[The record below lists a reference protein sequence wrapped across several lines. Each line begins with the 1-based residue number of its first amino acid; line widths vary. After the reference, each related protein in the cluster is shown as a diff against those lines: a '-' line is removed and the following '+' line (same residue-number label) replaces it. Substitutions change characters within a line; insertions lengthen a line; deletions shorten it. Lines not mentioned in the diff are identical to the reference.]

1 MSPAW
6 GRPEDPG
13 RLVSELDCT
22 VPSRA
27 DIVFVPSPDTH
38 AKPMKT
44 LALVTGMALCMAGQS
59 QAQSASPP
67 ASPPAH
73 WGPVSIN
80 IEDVPY
86 PHPVHFLE
94 RTLQDQVVRI
104 AYMDVPP
111 VGSPNGQTVVL
122 LHGGSYYGWYWKETI
137 EALSDAGFRVVVKDR
152 LGWGRSSKPILQ
164 YSMNLH
170 ASNTKALMD
179 HLGIAE
185 AAIVGHSMGGQMG
198 SRFAYL
204 YPEATTHL
212 VMVNPIGLS
221 DSRPREWSEPNW
233 GQEETDLQAVY
244 ERTLRTEMRRLVEW
258 RPESLEHVRIR
269 YGQVLSGDWPRLA
282 YVRSL
287 GGLGRSG
294 DSVVHEWPLM
304 ATKTM
309 IIGGEVDQ
317 GPGFPERARAAVD
330 ALQNAELV
338 LFPNVG
344 HNPHEEIPDIFNPEL
359 IRFLESDADVPA
371 GEGR

>member
-1 MSPAW
+1 
-6 GRPEDPG
+6 
-13 RLVSELDCT
+13 
-22 VPSRA
+22 
-27 DIVFVPSPDTH
+27 
-38 AKPMKT
+38 
-44 LALVTGMALCMAGQS
+44 MALCLVHQS

-67 ASPPAH
+67 ASPPAD
-73 WGPVSIN
+73 WGAVSIN
-80 IEDVPY
+80 LEGVPY

-94 RTLQDQVVRI
+94 RTVQDQVVRI

-111 VGSPNGQTVVL
+111 TGPSNGQTVVL

-137 EALSDAGFRVVVKDR
+137 EALTAEGFRVVVKDR

-179 HLGIAE
+179 DLGIAE
-185 AAIVGHSMGGQMG
+185 AAIVGHSMGGQLG

-221 DSRPREWSEPNW
+221 DSRRREWREATW
-233 GQEETDLQAVY
+233 GSAETDLQAVY
-244 ERTLRTEMRRLVEW
+244 ESAVRTDLRRYAEW
-258 RPESLEHVRIR
+258 KPEFLEHLRIR
-269 YGQVLSGDWPRLA
+269 YGQVLSGEWPRLA

-287 GGLGRSG
+287 GGVGRST
-294 DSVVHEWPLM
+294 DTIVHDWPSM
-304 ATKTM
+304 ETKSM
-309 IIGGEVDQ
+309 IIGGELDQ

-330 ALQNAELV
+330 AMLNAELV

-344 HNPHEEIPDIFNPEL
+344 HNPHEEIPETFNSAL
-359 IRFLESDADVPA
+359 IRFLESDPEVPA